1 MPRVDD
7 YVNAAELG
15 RKALQGVN
23 PERIA
28 EESGARYKL
37 GSRGDP
43 VLTLAFLGRDVSVFW
58 PDMIFRRTDSDEEV
72 PIQQQVI
79 LLHYLKGA
87 MGSRVTG
94 EWIAYQEVPDGKFYL
109 DAFQRRAVR
118 PLVQVFGESPGLLTS
133 VAEDLYQAT
142 PVEQGDVGVR
152 IQALPK
158 VPVVC
163 LLWKGD
169 DEFPPD
175 GTVLFDKGIVN
186 MLSAEDIAWLSGMVV
201 YPLIGRA
208 KSRG

>member
-7 YVNAAELG
+7 YVNAAEIG
-15 RKALQGVN
+15 RKALEGIS
-23 PERIA
+23 PERLA
-28 EESGARYKL
+28 EQSGARYRVDSQ
-37 GSRGDP
+37 GEP
-43 VLTLAFLGRDVSVFW
+43 VLTVAFLGRDLSVSW
-58 PDMIFRRTDSDEEV
+58 PGITFQQKDSDEEV

-118 PLVQVFGESPGLLTS
+118 PLVQVFGGSPERLTS
-133 VAEDLYQAT
+133 VAGDLYQAT
-142 PVEQGDVGVR
+142 PVEHGDVGVR

-175 GTVLFDKGIVN
+175 GTLLFDKGIVDIF
-186 MLSAEDIAWLSGMVV
+186 SAEDIAWLSGMVV
-201 YPLIGRA
+201 YPLIGKA
-208 KSRG
+208 KAGG

>member
-1 MPRVDD
+1 MPRADD
-7 YVNAAELG
+7 YINAAELG
-15 RKALQGVN
+15 RKALEGTN

-28 EESGARYKL
+28 EQSGARHAVDA
-37 GSRGDP
+37 RGES
-43 VLTLAFLGRDVSVFW
+43 VLNLVFLGRDISVTW
-58 PDMIFRRTDSDEEV
+58 PDMTFQETESHKEV

-87 MGSRVTG
+87 LGSRVAG

-118 PLVQVFGESPGLLTS
+118 PLVQVFGEKPELLS
-133 VAEDLYQAT
+133 SIAGDLYGAT
-142 PVEQGDVGVR
+142 PTEQGDVGVS

-158 VPVVC
+158 VPLVC
-163 LLWKGD
+163 ILWKGD

-175 GTVLFDKGIVN
+175 GTLLFDKGIVDIF
-186 MLSAEDIAWLSGMVV
+186 SAEDIAWLSGMVV